1 VLSEWAKGR
10 SMTVITSNVQLAY
23 WKNAALA
30 ELLTPSERVGRL
42 PSAGDHQ
49 GGNGQGRDSKQSS

>member
-1 VLSEWAKGR
+1 
-10 SMTVITSNVQLAY
+10 MTVITSNVQLAY